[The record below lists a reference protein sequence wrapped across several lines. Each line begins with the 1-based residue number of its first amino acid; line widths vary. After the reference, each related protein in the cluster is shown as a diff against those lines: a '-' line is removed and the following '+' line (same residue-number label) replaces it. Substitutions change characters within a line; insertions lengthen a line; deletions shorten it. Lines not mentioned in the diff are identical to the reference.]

1 MCKTFEKLTGKK
13 TKGNKGLLKGLTK
26 MYVDANKK
34 SCIVSVPVEILEVD
48 PSYQTEVRTERDL
61 RYLTDHWDENKLL
74 PLVGVPHW
82 EEGKIYLVDG
92 YGRWISSQLID
103 KEKYTELDVMIILS
117 APSKKDERLK
127 FEAEMYAFQNAQ
139 VAKMTPLQKHG
150 AMLILHDKATETLEK
165 LKDEYGFEYR
175 ATKGNRDASI
185 LGSYASTLNLC
196 KVDNGNCA
204 NYVFEICRDAGF
216 DRKTNGY
223 ATYIMKGLAD
233 IYKIYAKDREETK
246 KHLGEVLREIT
257 PAILRSNAVTKYP
270 MLDFRSAL
278 SLYLEDI
285 IVRDLGLEQSRE
297 IEGTKIVPIKKTTF
311 IIPPEVHNGK
321 KITK

>member
-1 MCKTFEKLTGKK
+1 MCMSFELISGKK
-13 TKGNKGLLKGLTK
+13 SKGDKSMLKGVTK
-26 MYVDANKK
+26 MYTDAGYKVA
-34 SCIVSVPVEILEVD
+34 IVSVPVELLEID

-61 RYLTDHWDENKLL
+61 RYLTEHWDENKLL

-92 YGRWISSQLID
+92 YGRWIASQCID
-103 KEKYTELDVMIILS
+103 KEKYSELQVMIILS
-117 APSKKDERLK
+117 APSKKAERLK

-150 AMLILHDKATETLEK
+150 AMLILHDKATETLES
-165 LKDEYGFEYR
+165 LKAEYGFEYR

-196 KVDNGNCA
+196 KVDEGKCA
-204 NYVFEICRDAGF
+204 HYVFDICRNSGF
-216 DRKTNGY
+216 DRQANGY

-233 IYKIYAKDREETK
+233 IYKLYADDRYETEE
-246 KHLGEVLREIT
+246 LFSEELRGIT
-257 PAILRSNAVTKYP
+257 PAILRSRAVTKYP

-285 IVRDLGLEQSRE
+285 VVDKLGLEQSRE
-297 IEGTKIVPIKKTTF
+297 VVGTKVMPIKNA
-311 IIPPEVHNGK
+311 I
-321 KITK
+321 

>member
-1 MCKTFEKLTGKK
+1 MQANKSKRKEMVKIMCMSFELISGKK
-13 TKGNKGLLKGLTK
+13 SKGDKSMLKGVTK
-26 MYVDANKK
+26 MYTDAGYKVA
-34 SCIVSVPVEILEVD
+34 IVSVPVELLEID

-61 RYLTDHWDENKLL
+61 RYLTEHWDENKLL

-92 YGRWISSQLID
+92 YGRWIASQCID
-103 KEKYTELDVMIILS
+103 KEKYSELQVMIILS
-117 APSKKDERLK
+117 APSKKAERLK

-150 AMLILHDKATETLEK
+150 AMLILHDKATETLES
-165 LKDEYGFEYR
+165 LKAEYGFEYR

-196 KVDNGNCA
+196 KVDEGKCA
-204 NYVFEICRDAGF
+204 HYVFDICRNSGF
-216 DRKTNGY
+216 DRQANGY

-233 IYKIYAKDREETK
+233 IYKLYADDRYETEE
-246 KHLGEVLREIT
+246 LFSEELRGIT
-257 PAILRSNAVTKYP
+257 PAILRSRAVTKYP

-285 IVRDLGLEQSRE
+285 VVDKLGLEQSRE
-297 IEGTKIVPIKKTTF
+297 VVGTKVMPIKKA
-311 IIPPEVHNGK
+311 I
-321 KITK
+321 

>member
-1 MCKTFEKLTGKK
+1 MCKSFEVISGKRS
-13 TKGNKGLLKGLTK
+13 KGDKSLLKGITK
-26 MYVDANKK
+26 MYRDAGYKVA
-34 SCIVSVPVEILEVD
+34 IISVPVELLEID

-61 RYLTDHWDENKLL
+61 RYLTEHWDENKLL

-92 YGRWISSQLID
+92 YGRWIASQCID
-103 KEKYTELDVMIILS
+103 KEKYSELQVMIILS
-117 APSKKDERLK
+117 APSNKAERLK

-150 AMLILHDKATETLEK
+150 AMLILHDPATETLERMK
-165 LKDEYGFEYR
+165 EQYGFEYR

-196 KVDNGNCA
+196 KLDDGEGA
-204 NYVFEICRDAGF
+204 HYVFDICRDAGF
-216 DRKTNGY
+216 DRKSNGY
-223 ATYIMKGLAD
+223 ATYIMKGLVD
-233 IYKIYAKDREETK
+233 IYKLYSDNRRETK
-246 KHLGEVLREIT
+246 ELLGNVLREIT
-257 PAILRSNAVTKYP
+257 PSILRSNAVTKYP

-285 IVRDLGLEQSRE
+285 VVDKLNLEQSRE
-297 IEGTKIVPIKKTTF
+297 VVGTKVVSIKKA
-311 IIPPEVHNGK
+311 V
-321 KITK
+321 